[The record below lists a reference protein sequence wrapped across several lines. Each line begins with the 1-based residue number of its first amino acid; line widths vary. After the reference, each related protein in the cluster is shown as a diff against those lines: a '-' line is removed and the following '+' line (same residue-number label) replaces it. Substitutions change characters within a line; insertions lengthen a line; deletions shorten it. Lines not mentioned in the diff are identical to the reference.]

1 MAWSAKQLPVCA
13 RIYSLAWR
21 KDNKANISLSLSLSL
36 FISLFLFLSLSLSL
50 SMYIYNTYSVL
61 DVLQVFL
68 ACVCVLLCARV
79 RRRVRVH
86 VRVHGRTLTAADG
99 VRVAGITQQH
109 GI

>member
-1 MAWSAKQLPVCA
+1 MRHQHLGRMHHAQVLVV
-13 RIYSLAWR
+13 LQV
-21 KDNKANISLSLSLSL
+21 
-36 FISLFLFLSLSLSL
+36 FLSLSLSL

-68 ACVCVLLCARV
+68 ACVCVLLCASV

>member
-1 MAWSAKQLPVCA
+1 MHARGRLTRPLAGTDLLPGGKCGMRHQHLGRMHHA
-13 RIYSLAWR
+13 Q
-21 KDNKANISLSLSLSL
+21 
-36 FISLFLFLSLSLSL
+36 
-50 SMYIYNTYSVL
+50 VL

-99 VRVAGITQQH
+99 VRVA
-109 GI
+109 